1 MLNKS
6 NDKLTRLQIIWW
18 CVLIYGFAALAYS
31 ILFLPR
37 LVDVFYF
44 PNFFIAP
51 IMALG
56 SFVAGSTFLGGGA
69 VAFPAMTKLLSAT
82 PEAAKQFSLL
92 IQSVGMTS
100 ASIVIILCRSNIPWR
115 VFFYYMPGVFCGFLG
130 AYFYLNNAI
139 SSDDIKVGF
148 TLFILCFY
156 SVFVS
161 MRRGKKCHNELNIHN
176 KEIPLLLAAGM
187 LGGAIS
193 GLIGSG
199 ADLVLF
205 CILSMYFRIDFK
217 TATLL
222 SVMAMA
228 GTALIGSA
236 SIGTLQDFDPW
247 VIELWIIAAPVVI
260 FGAPIGAWLC
270 MTISAKKLFIF
281 VSCLVFT
288 EVLSSAILVP
298 IDLSKVKYFA
308 VLFLVS
314 FLAFYGLLKMANLRK
329 TMTYQPD
336 VST

>member
-1 MLNKS
+1 MF
-6 NDKLTRLQIIWW
+6 
-18 CVLIYGFAALAYS
+18 IYGFAALAYS
-31 ILFLPR
+31 VLFLPR
-37 LVDVFYF
+37 LADVFHF

-69 VAFPAMTKLLSAT
+69 VAFPAMTKLLGAT
-82 PEAAKQFSLL
+82 PEAAKQFSLI

-100 ASIVIILCRSNIPWR
+100 ASIVIILSRSNIPWR
-115 VFFYYMPGVFCGFLG
+115 VFFYYMPGSFCGFLG
-130 AYFYLNNAI
+130 VYFYLNGVI
-139 SSDDIKVGF
+139 PPSDIKIGF
-148 TLFILCFY
+148 TVFILCFY

-161 MRRGKKCHNELNIHN
+161 MRRGKPSHNELNIHN

-217 TATLL
+217 VATLL

-236 SIGTLQDFDPW
+236 SIGTLQGFDPW
-247 VIELWIIAAPVVI
+247 VVELWIIAAPVVI

-281 VSCLVFT
+281 VSCLVFVEIIST
-288 EVLSSAILVP
+288 AILVP

-314 FLAFYGLLKMANLRK
+314 FFAFCMLLKMANLRK
-329 TMTYQPD
+329 TMNYQPNI
-336 VST
+336 TT